1 MHVELEYEHG
11 HYIDLELH
19 DMNYFLGPNHSK
31 KWKLYRGIK
40 RFSTGKTLSELEEHV
55 YGDDGIVIFCDG
67 KKMKAKD
74 LPIYYLDCRESFLQ
88 QYQDGKG
95 SLMSNEIQSLKD
107 SFEINQGI
115 EKINNEFLKFESQ
128 LSEVFTEKLS
138 HVQPTLR
145 SINYSDITKYFLQL
159 SFFEDDSSFPVE
171 MMDIEK
177 LIDDYCQLL
186 TNELH
191 RTQKMTWLWISNPN
205 AFMSKKIFCM
215 FIKSLKTIS
224 RKTNLLKV
232 FVLSEDYL
240 ELNYQEIDIES
251 TILLYEEQQQL
262 PEFSILKSSLE
273 RHYPDE
279 LNQKDE
285 DIISQLFR
293 VFSFIGRS
301 KKYDEN
307 VYLRDKDVVL
317 LKVVDEL
324 LGFEHPIK
332 YQHGFDDLTDLE
344 KKFLAD

>member
-95 SLMSNEIQSLKD
+95 SLMSNEIQSIKD

-128 LSEVFTEKLS
+128 LSEAFTEKLS

-191 RTQKMTWLWISNPN
+191 RT
-205 AFMSKKIFCM
+205 
-215 FIKSLKTIS
+215 
-224 RKTNLLKV
+224 
-232 FVLSEDYL
+232 
-240 ELNYQEIDIES
+240 
-251 TILLYEEQQQL
+251 
-262 PEFSILKSSLE
+262 
-273 RHYPDE
+273 
-279 LNQKDE
+279 
-285 DIISQLFR
+285 
-293 VFSFIGRS
+293 
-301 KKYDEN
+301 
-307 VYLRDKDVVL
+307 
-317 LKVVDEL
+317 
-324 LGFEHPIK
+324 
-332 YQHGFDDLTDLE
+332 
-344 KKFLAD
+344 

>member
-1 MHVELEYEHG
+1 
-11 HYIDLELH
+11 
-19 DMNYFLGPNHSK
+19 
-31 KWKLYRGIK
+31 
-40 RFSTGKTLSELEEHV
+40 
-55 YGDDGIVIFCDG
+55 
-67 KKMKAKD
+67 
-74 LPIYYLDCRESFLQ
+74 
-88 QYQDGKG
+88 
-95 SLMSNEIQSLKD
+95 
-107 SFEINQGI
+107 
-115 EKINNEFLKFESQ
+115 
-128 LSEVFTEKLS
+128 
-138 HVQPTLR
+138 
-145 SINYSDITKYFLQL
+145 
-159 SFFEDDSSFPVE
+159 
-171 MMDIEK
+171 
-177 LIDDYCQLL
+177 
-186 TNELH
+186 
-191 RTQKMTWLWISNPN
+191 MTWLWISNPN
-205 AFMSKKIFCM
+205 AFMSKKIFCI

-262 PEFSILKSSLE
+262 PEFSILKSSLD

-324 LGFEHPIK
+324 LGYEHPIK
-332 YQHGFDDLTDLE
+332 YQHGFEDLTELE